1 MRKEREM
8 RTADDILSVIR
19 DRGTRGL
26 PLERVYRLLF
36 NRDLYLRAYARLY
49 PNQGA
54 MTKGSTPETVDG
66 MSLAKI
72 DKLIDDIRYERHRW
86 TPVRRVNIPK
96 PNGKMRPLGIP
107 SWSDKLLQEVMRS
120 ILEAYYNPQFSDHS
134 HGFRPNR
141 GCHTALQTIRQKW
154 TGTRL
159 FIEGD
164 IKQYFDTINHDT
176 LIEIL
181 RKNIHDERFLRLIRE
196 LLAAGY
202 MEDWKFNKTLS
213 GAPQGGVI
221 SPLLSNI
228 YLNEFDQWVEKTL
241 IPEYTRG
248 KQKPNPAYK
257 RVADILY
264 RMRKLGQTEEVKE
277 LQKQLRKLPTKDTKS
292 ANYRRLRYIR
302 YADDFLLGFVGTY
315 QEARE
320 IKQKIKE
327 WLLNKLGLEL
337 SEEKTLI
344 THATKEK
351 ARFLGYE
358 IITQYADDKID
369 KQGQRAIN
377 GNIALRV
384 PADVVKAKCTR
395 YIKHDKA
402 QHRTELINESDY
414 TIVTLYQQEYRG
426 IVQYYALAQNVAWL
440 SRLHWVMQSSLLKT
454 LAAKHHTSV
463 AKERQRLETTTTDS
477 QTGHTLKCLEVR
489 VERTDKKPLVARF
502 GGISLI
508 RKPWAI
514 LDDQPQV
521 KWNERTELLQRL
533 LADECENCGS
543 HDNIEVHHVRKLADL
558 LKRGRKEKPHW
569 VRIMIARQRKT
580 LVLCRKCHVDLHAGR
595 LQWQKEPE

>member
-1 MRKEREM
+1 MRKERAM
-8 RTADDILSVIR
+8 RTADDILTVIR

-96 PNGKMRPLGIP
+96 PNGKTRPLGIP
-107 SWSDKLLQEVMRS
+107 TWTDKLLQEVMRS
-120 ILEAYYNPQFSDHS
+120 ILEAYYEPQFSDHT
-134 HGFRPNR
+134 HGFRPDR
-141 GCHTALQTIRQKW
+141 GCHTALRTIQQKW

-164 IKQYFDTINHDT
+164 IAKYFDTINHNK
-176 LIEIL
+176 LLEIL
-181 RKNIHDERFLRLIRE
+181 GEHIKDGRFLRLIRE

-202 MEDWKFNKTLS
+202 MEDWKYNATLS

-228 YLNEFDQWVEKTL
+228 YLNKFDQWVEKTL

-248 KQKPNPAYK
+248 EQKRNP
-257 RVADILY
+257 VY
-264 RMRKLGQTEEVKE
+264 RQIEAKLRYMRKKGRTEGVKE
-277 LQKQLRKLPTKDTKS
+277 LRKQFRKLPTRDTTNV
-292 ANYRRLRYIR
+292 NYRRLRYSR

-320 IKQKIKE
+320 IKQKIKG
-327 WLLNKLGLEL
+327 WLQASLQLEL

-358 IITQYADDKID
+358 ISTMHADDKID
-369 KQGQRAIN
+369 KMGRRSIN
-377 GNIALRV
+377 GVIALRMPTDIV
-384 PADVVKAKCTR
+384 ETKCAR
-395 YIKHDKA
+395 YTKDGKPI
-402 QHRTELINESDY
+402 HRAELIDDSDY
-414 TIVTLYQQEYRG
+414 TIVTFYQQEYRG

-440 SRLHWVMQSSLLKT
+440 NKLHWVMQSSLLRT
-454 LAAKHHTSV
+454 LANKHRTTV
-463 AKERQRLETTTTDS
+463 MQEKRRLETTTIDP

-489 VERTDKKPLVARF
+489 VERTDKKPLIARF
-502 GGISLI
+502 GGISLV

-514 LDDQPQV
+514 LDDQPPEV
-521 KWNERTELLQRL
+521 WNRRTELLQRL
-533 LADECENCGS
+533 LADECELCGS
-543 HDNIEVHHVRKLADL
+543 RENVEVHHIRKLADL
-558 LKRGRKEKPHW
+558 DQKGRKEKPQW
-569 VRIMIARQRKT
+569 VKQMITRQRKT
-580 LVLCRKCHVDLHAGR
+580 LVVCCDCHTAIHAGKPTR
-595 LQWQKEPE
+595 QKPE

>member
-1 MRKEREM
+1 MQKEREM
-8 RTADDILSVIR
+8 RTADVILTVIR
-19 DRGTRGL
+19 ERGTRGL

-36 NRDLYLRAYARLY
+36 NRDLYLRAYARLH

-72 DKLIDDIRYERHRW
+72 DKLIDDLRYERHRW

-96 PNGKMRPLGIP
+96 PNGKTRPLGIP

-120 ILEAYYNPQFSDHS
+120 ILEAYYEPQFSDHA
-134 HGFRPNR
+134 HGFRPGR

-164 IKQYFDTINHDT
+164 IAKYFDTINHDK
-176 LIEIL
+176 LLKIVGEHI
-181 RKNIHDERFLRLIRE
+181 KDGRFLRLIGE

-202 MEDWKFNKTLS
+202 VEDWKFSLTLS
-213 GAPQGGVI
+213 GTPQGGVI

-228 YLNEFDQWVEKTL
+228 YLNTFDQWVEKTL
-241 IPEYTRG
+241 IPEHTRG
-248 KQKPNPAYK
+248 TQKRNAAYRQIAGK
-257 RVADILY
+257 LG
-264 RMRKLGQTEEVKE
+264 RMRKKGQTEGVKE
-277 LQKQLRKLPTKDTKS
+277 LRKQLRKLPTKDTTNT
-292 ANYRRLRYIR
+292 NYRRLRYIR

-320 IKQKIKE
+320 IKQKIRG
-327 WLLNKLGLEL
+327 WLQDKLGLEL

-344 THATKEK
+344 THATKER

-358 IITQYADDKID
+358 SITQHADDKID
-369 KQGQRAIN
+369 KLGRRSVN
-377 GNIALRV
+377 GSIALRV
-384 PADVVKAKCTR
+384 PADVVEAKCTR
-395 YIKHDKA
+395 YTKHGKV
-402 QHRTELINESDY
+402 QHRTELIDDSDY

-440 SRLHWVMQSSLLKT
+440 NKLHWVMKGSLLKT

-463 AKERQRLETTTTDS
+463 MQEKRRLEATTTDE
-477 QTGHTLKCLEVR
+477 QTGNALKCLEVR
-489 VERTDKKPLVARF
+489 VERTGKKPLIARF
-502 GGISLI
+502 GGISLV

-514 LDDQPQV
+514 LDDQPFSN
-521 KWNERTELLQRL
+521 KGGRTELLQRL
-533 LADECENCGS
+533 LANECELCGS
-543 HDNIEVHHVRKLADL
+543 TNAVEVHHIRKLADL
-558 LKRGRKEKPHW
+558 KVKGRKEKPRW
-569 VRIMIARQRKT
+569 AQNMIARQRKT
-580 LVLCRKCHVDLHAGR
+580 LVVCRDCHMAIHAGKPTR
-595 LQWQKEPE
+595 QKPE